1 MTVSFQQAL
10 LWWSA
15 LHFRGQR
22 ADFYTYLAAIIE
34 ALEGR
39 KTIKQILLSY
49 AQRHGP
55 ASCRGRLALH
65 WADRLEDTGDL
76 AYAFQG
82 TLPAQDVAIL
92 SMLQR
97 IGGGAMPDG
106 LRDLAALLQL
116 HASILRIF
124 AVTMLVALFGL
135 LFALTLTAA
144 LPMYIVPQL
153 RASYGDIAPDF
164 YGVVSRRMF
173 AYADLIDDHWLLLC
187 AAGFACIPLVA
198 WALPNWH
205 GTVRDRLD
213 RIGLLALYRNLQS
226 IRFLVTLSIIVQP
239 RRTAQNIGFREAMLM
254 LSEHGSRWQNAHYD
268 RILPN
273 MQEGQVG
280 AAAFNTGILDDD
292 TYAYLDDMD
301 EALGLNE
308 ALQRIRPRLED
319 RALRHAQRKAQFWR
333 IVILVVSILYMLAIY
348 LGILAVTS
356 EMRTAT
362 LMTTGI

>member
-1 MTVSFQQAL
+1 MILTFQQTL

-15 LHFRGQR
+15 LRFRGQR
-22 ADFYTYLAAIIE
+22 ADFYTYLAAVIE

-49 AQRHGP
+49 ADRHG
-55 ASCRGRLALH
+55 ATTCRGRLALH

-76 AYAFQG
+76 AYAFQDSM
-82 TLPAQDVAIL
+82 PAQDVAIL
-92 SMLQR
+92 SMMQR

-116 HASILRIF
+116 NARILRIF
-124 AVTMLVALFGL
+124 VLTLLVALFGL
-135 LFALTLTAA
+135 LFALALTAA
-144 LPMYIVPQL
+144 LPTYIVPQL
-153 RASYGDIAPDF
+153 RASYGDISPDF
-164 YGVVSRRMF
+164 HGVVSRRMF
-173 AYADLIDDHWLLLC
+173 AYADFIDGNWMLLC
-187 AAGFACIPLVA
+187 AAGMACVPLVA

-205 GTVRDRLD
+205 GAWRDKCD

-226 IRFLVTLSIIVQP
+226 IRFLVTLSIVVQP

-273 MQEGQVG
+273 MQEGRIG
-280 AAAFNTGILDDD
+280 AAAFNTGLLDAD
-292 TYAYLDDMD
+292 TYTYLDDMD

-319 RALRHAQRKAQFWR
+319 RALRQAQRKAQFWR
-333 IVILVVSILYMLAIY
+333 IVILAASILYMLGIY
-348 LGILAVTS
+348 LAILAVTG